1 MTGQRGAAS
10 PSSTSDPALSGV
22 FGLFLH
28 RLRPEAE
35 LVKDAAARLRA
46 IPEALGHGRR
56 NLAPDLVAPVFVDR
70 ALGQARAGARYVRE
84 LLPAEVQDPGLRP
97 ALAEAGAVAGAALDA
112 FAEFLGDLR
121 GRATG
126 GFAIGEARYSRLL
139 REKELV
145 PLDAPALRERG
156 RAEYERLA
164 EELEELAQRV
174 GDGTPTGRPSSGS

>member
-1 MTGQRGAAS
+1 M
-10 PSSTSDPALSGV
+10 

-35 LVKDAAARLRA
+35 LVTDAGRA
-46 IPEALGHGRR
+46 PPGHPRQRSATGAGTSR
-56 NLAPDLVAPVFVDR
+56 PTWSPPVFVDR

-84 LLPAEVQDPGLRP
+84 LLPAEVRDPGLRP

-121 GRATG
+121 SRATG

-139 REKELV
+139 REKELL
-145 PLDAPALRERG
+145 PSTPRRLRERG
-156 RAEYERLA
+156 RAEYERLS
-164 EELEELAQRV
+164 EELGGAGATGR
-174 GDGTPTGRPSSGS
+174 GRPTTGRPSSGS